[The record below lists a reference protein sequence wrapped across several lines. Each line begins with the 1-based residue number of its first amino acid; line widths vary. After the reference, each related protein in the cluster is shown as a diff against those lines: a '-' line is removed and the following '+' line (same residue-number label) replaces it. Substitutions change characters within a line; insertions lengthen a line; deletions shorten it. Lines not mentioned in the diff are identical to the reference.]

1 MLWRRQMRDGNISL
15 RRSKLTDGKP
25 FKVKALG
32 VPATHPPWPWAA
44 ALGLRINEH
53 PELRFN

>member
-1 MLWRRQMRDGNISL
+1 MRDGNISL

-32 VPATHPPWPWAA
+32 VPVTHPPWPWAA